1 MTNWA
6 VDTHSFGP
14 AALDTVLGEIED
26 IIEAEVDTQ
35 TIELC
40 KVWAT
45 GGGLYE
51 GALIIEA

>member
-26 IIEAEVDTQ
+26 IIEA
-35 TIELC
+35 
-40 KVWAT
+40 T